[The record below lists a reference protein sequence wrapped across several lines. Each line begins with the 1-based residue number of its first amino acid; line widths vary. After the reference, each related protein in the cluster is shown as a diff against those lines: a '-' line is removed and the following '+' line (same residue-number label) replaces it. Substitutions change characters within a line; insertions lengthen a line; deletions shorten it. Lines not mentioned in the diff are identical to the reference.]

1 MALEGEHI
9 ALEWKCVNNT
19 PSRDSKFKLGV
30 SISPPYI
37 SRSENAKSSA
47 SRSIT
52 FGLSS
57 IEFVRPPADAEGKS
71 SPHDWIVKSRTMNIE
86 NRGCKRITLLII
98 TRFYQKRKKG

>member
-57 IEFVRPPADAEGKS
+57 IEFVRPPAGAEGKF
-71 SPHDWIVKSRTMNIE
+71 SPHDWIVRSRTMNIE
-86 NRGCKRITLLII
+86 NRGCKRIALLITGI
-98 TRFYQKRKKG
+98 YQKQKKG